1 MAKISLWRQHTSRSR
16 FYHIKDNDNNN
27 FTGDS
32 DMAALIRKHWCSVF
46 QSTSTCTKHDYNMD
60 ILASYVPAAVGIS
73 NDPFDE
79 DDIAHCLKRHD
90 TAPGPDGICYSA
102 WKAAGKEGVSVL
114 LQLITDMWN
123 GAPAPPSFRRSLMVF
138 LPKSDAVALTPDELR
153 PLSLCDVDYKIV
165 MSCIN
170 YRLALLLPDFVDD
183 RQRGFMRERLGLDNL
198 LLLEAASMVAARSGA
213 VSPVL
218 CFLDIAAAFPS
229 ILHDYMN
236 KVIHKF
242 LGDHPLYHMIHDMYQ
257 GNKCEMVIRGTTH
270 HGFDIHCGVRQ
281 GCPLSGTLFAL
292 CFHPIVVHLSEV
304 MYRQSMHLGFNIFA
318 YADDLACILWEFWRQ
333 LETFALGLS
342 TIASGAGLHISWRKV
357 QLVPLHRHPDLDD
370 FRRRLSAT
378 RPAWSTATISL
389 QAKYLGI
396 ITGPGATDKI
406 TMQAPLQKYIE
417 RCRFIGR
424 LGLGWVRAAAM
435 HNIFALP
442 VLSYVAQVQG
452 DRGIEDFDLDRAVAI
467 LFKNPMYRPPHGF
480 FTNLTQLG
488 VNLGMKDIRLECKA
502 AAARTALSLST
513 LAQARRIM
521 AQGSDDD
528 HLVHHPLRSW
538 QTRSATI
545 TLGTIHDQLRAARP
559 DGLQPPFL
567 QRQCRQYLKDQLPSF
582 DYLPLIQA
590 RLTTVL
596 RRNGIEDPLVLN
608 SMAKFTMKAITLASE
623 HLHCSLLSA
632 FLRFAQNGLT
642 ICTAGDASHA
652 CPLCGAQA
660 AARLSHL
667 VRCGALWLFLDE
679 NCPGLGWDYSAPDR
693 WQNLFGA
700 RVQDPSSAA
709 MLCLAWDCIQAGLNA
724 GRFGREG
731 TAGCL
736 SRLIALVNRP
746 GLPGQLARALTAPP
760 PLVVQ

>member
-1 MAKISLWRQHTSRSR
+1 MAKIALWRQHTSRSR
-16 FYHIKDNDNNN
+16 FYHIKDSNNNN

-60 ILASYVPAAVGIS
+60 ILTGYVPAAVGIS
-73 NDPFDE
+73 TDPFDE

-102 WKAAGKEGVSVL
+102 WKAAGKDGLSVL

-138 LPKSDAVALTPDELR
+138 LPKTDAVALTPDELR
-153 PLSLCDVDYKIV
+153 PLSLCDVDYKVV

-170 YRLALLLPDFVDD
+170 HRLALLLPDFVDD

-229 ILHDYMN
+229 ILHDYMI
-236 KVIHKF
+236 KVIYKF
-242 LGDHPLYHMIHDMYQ
+242 LGNHPLAHMIHSMYQ
-257 GNKCEMVIRGTTH
+257 DNKCDMIIRGTTH

-333 LETFALGLS
+333 LATFALGLS
-342 TIASGAGLHISWRKV
+342 TIASGAGLHINWRKV

-396 ITGPGATDKI
+396 ITGPAATDKI

-480 FTNLTQLG
+480 FTNLPQLG

-528 HLVHHPLRSW
+528 HLVHHPLRPW

-559 DGLQPPFL
+559 DGLRPPFL
-567 QRQCRQYLKDQLPSF
+567 QRQCRQYLKERMPNF

-608 SMAKFTMKAITLASE
+608 SMAKYTMKVITLASE

-679 NCPGLGWDYSAPDR
+679 SCPGLGWDFSAPNR

-700 RVQDPSSAA
+700 RAYDSSSAA
-709 MLCLAWDCIQAGLNA
+709 LLCLAWDCIQAGLNA

-731 TAGCL
+731 TEGCS

-746 GLPGQLARALTAPP
+746 GLPGQLARALTTPP